1 MKVKTRRGVLQGQS
15 LRIYFHLSP
24 QQSLFLAKK
33 KLNGVNVPN
42 VHLDELEEILSAVD
56 MSATDKAL
64 EVFAWGVRGQFLYEN
79 AIQGMII

>member
-1 MKVKTRRGVLQGQS
+1 M
-15 LRIYFHLSP
+15 
-24 QQSLFLAKK
+24 FLAKK

-64 EVFAWGVRGQFLYEN
+64 EVFAWGVRGQIVLLLREE
-79 AIQGMII
+79 I

>member
-1 MKVKTRRGVLQGQS
+1 M
-15 LRIYFHLSP
+15 
-24 QQSLFLAKK
+24 
-33 KLNGVNVPN
+33 NVPN

-56 MSATDKAL
+56 MSDKGMTATDKAL

>member
-1 MKVKTRRGVLQGQS
+1 M
-15 LRIYFHLSP
+15 
-24 QQSLFLAKK
+24 FLAKK

-56 MSATDKAL
+56 MSATDKEL
-64 EVFAWGVRGQFLYEN
+64 EVFAWGVRGQILYEN

>member
-1 MKVKTRRGVLQGQS
+1 MKVKTEKRRFTRS
-15 LRIYFHLSP
+15 KFEDIFHLSP
-24 QQSLFLAKK
+24 QQSLFLTKK